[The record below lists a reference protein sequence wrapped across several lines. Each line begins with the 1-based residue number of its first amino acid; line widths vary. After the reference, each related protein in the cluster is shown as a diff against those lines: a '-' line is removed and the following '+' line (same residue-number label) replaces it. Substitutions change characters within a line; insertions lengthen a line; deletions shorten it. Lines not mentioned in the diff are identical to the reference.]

1 MRFLGFFLLFPSGAF
16 PTEFSSGVTRR
27 HFFRGRSTTLL
38 GKVSFFPVGP
48 SPALRLPTALCVT
61 SGGEGQDDFGRPS
74 PNAPGTFPT
83 ETTFGAKQ
91 SCRTALPPR
100 RDAGTPHNPVAGRF
114 AASAPLFPLRQDA
127 GTSHNPVAR
136 RIAASLPLFPLRQD
150 AGASHNPVAE
160 RFAASAPLF
169 PLRRDA
175 GAFHNPV
182 AERFAASSPLFPLR
196 QDAGTTHNPVAGVMM
211 AQVRLFGRYLR
222 HCIA

>member
-91 SCRTALPPR
+91 SCRTALPPPFSSATGRWNPSPSR
-100 RDAGTPHNPVAGRF
+100 RRAFCCFCAPFSSATGRWNPSQSRRRAFCCFCAPFPSATGRGSLPQSRRWSDDGAGPIF
-114 AASAPLFPLRQDA
+114 WSAP
-127 GTSHNPVAR
+127 
-136 RIAASLPLFPLRQD
+136 
-150 AGASHNPVAE
+150 
-160 RFAASAPLF
+160 APK
-169 PLRRDA
+169 
-175 GAFHNPV
+175 
-182 AERFAASSPLFPLR
+182 
-196 QDAGTTHNPVAGVMM
+196 
-211 AQVRLFGRYLR
+211 
-222 HCIA
+222 